1 MTDEEGKSCFELVVN
16 YRKDAGVAPYRLEL
30 PIDVITR
37 SYDEFIQGR
46 KVKSLIKHFFLFS
59 YWPTFKDK

>member
-1 MTDEEGKSCFELVVN
+1 MTDEEVKSCFELVVN

-46 KVKSLIKHFFLFS
+46 KVNSLIKQFFFIFVLANI
-59 YWPTFKDK
+59 